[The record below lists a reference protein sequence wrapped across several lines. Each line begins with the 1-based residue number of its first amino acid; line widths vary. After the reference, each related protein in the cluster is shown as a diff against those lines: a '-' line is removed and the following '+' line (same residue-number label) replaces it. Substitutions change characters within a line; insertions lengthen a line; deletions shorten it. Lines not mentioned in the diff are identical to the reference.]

1 MKKFT
6 AFRLLVVAASVWIF
20 LGSFALFGYRNT
32 DLPAIQYAGVV
43 LLADGFLLIAVSLS
57 CGAILKE
64 KKWIIAEAIVSL
76 LFSTLL
82 LLDPVFTLF
91 AFPFIVGTWI
101 VSKGFVTM
109 IAALSLKKNIHR
121 WSGDLTGGLLLIC
134 CGMLIARHPMDSP
147 KGLNVLIGAIGWT
160 TGLLY
165 LFDAYR
171 FGKINPGFQIS
182 RSNV

>member
-1 MKKFT
+1 MKKFI
-6 AFRLLVVAASVWIF
+6 ASRFLIVAASVWIF

-32 DLPAIQYAGVV
+32 DLPAIQYAGIV
-43 LLADGFLLIAVSLS
+43 LLVDGFLLIAVSLS
-57 CGAILKE
+57 CDAILKE

-91 AFPFIVGTWI
+91 AFPFIVGPWI

-109 IAALSLKKNIHR
+109 IAALSLRKNIHG

-147 KGLNVLIGAIGWT
+147 QGLNVLIGAIGWT
-160 TGLLY
+160 AGLLY
-165 LFDAYR
+165 LYDAYR
-171 FGKINPGFQIS
+171 FSKINSGFQIS
-182 RSNV
+182 QSKV